1 VATDGKDTWSG
12 TLGSPNAAG
21 TDGPFA
27 TVQNAQAALRAY
39 RQANPNSAAVVEI
52 EGGTYALSSS
62 LTFTTSDSG
71 VAGGPTVYE
80 AARGSTVVISGG
92 AQITGWTL
100 TSGNLWEASA
110 AGLQYFEQMFVNG
123 VRHYRPQLP
132 ETGYYYIASPVFSSA
147 RTAACATPVGTKY
160 ECYDR
165 FQFHAG
171 NVNASYY
178 DMKNVEIYDFED
190 WTMPIM
196 KMLSIDTANQTVF
209 LTGTTSESS
218 DHGFI
223 TGHRFIVANV
233 REALTQPGEWYFDQ
247 PAGKILYLAAPGENP
262 NNEDV
267 VAPQLT
273 QLVVAN
279 GANYLTFKGITFS
292 YSNYVIPAGGH
303 ASVQGEALFD
313 PISAGLSF
321 TACSYVVF
329 DGATISHIGA
339 YGIGFLGNGIF
350 QPSSQGDYNDELV
363 NSVVTDIGAGGIV
376 IGAGPSSSDTDGNV
390 AQYNL
395 IENDVFS
402 GMGRFLPAAYP
413 IYVLNSHNN
422 VITHNDV
429 YDTYNTAIGLGGTY
443 QYNIALPSLAH
454 DNTVSFNLIYDIG
467 QGVTND
473 IGGIY
478 IADYK
483 DAGNLFTNN
492 VIHDVTHDP
501 GNASVPSSSGYGGW
515 GIYFDSDSMNVVAEN
530 NLVYDTSQTSIHNNN
545 GTNNFVLNN
554 ILAYG
559 AQGMIDRS
567 QDTPTLSITVEH
579 NIMYWDKNSGQG
591 SLERGTW
598 SCIQSDTTNT
608 GVPCTSRFLLQD
620 NLYWYL
626 GGAPRFFTS
635 SPMKLYSLS
644 QWQALGEDTS
654 SLLADPKFANPT
666 SPAYNFTLPANSPAF
681 SVGFVAFDPSQ
692 AGVFSGM
699 QLPPPVPSA
708 FTLQLMSPGGF

>member
-12 TLGSPNAAG
+12 TLASPNAAG

-27 TVQNAQAALRAY
+27 TIQRGQAALRTY
-39 RQANPNSAAVVEI
+39 RQANPNAAAVVDV
-52 EGGTYALSSS
+52 EGGTYVLSSALSFAS
-62 LTFTTSDSG
+62 SDSG

-80 AARGSTVVISGG
+80 ATPGSTVVISGG
-92 AQITGWTL
+92 EQVTGWTQV
-100 TSGNLWEASA
+100 SGNLWEAPA
-110 AGLQYFEQMFVNG
+110 AGLQYFEQLYVNG

-132 ETGYYYIASPVFSSA
+132 ETGYYIASPVYSNY
-147 RTAACATPVGTKY
+147 RTQACAVPVGTKY

-178 DMKNVEIYDFED
+178 DMKDVEIYDFED

-196 KMLSIDTANQTVF
+196 KLKSVDTENQTVF
-209 LTGTTSESS
+209 LTGTTSEAA

-223 TGHRFIVANV
+223 TGHRFTMANV
-233 REALTQPGEWYFDQ
+233 KEAMAQTGQWYLDQ
-247 PAGKILYLAAPGENP
+247 PAGQILYLAAPGENP
-262 NNEDV
+262 NSEYI

-273 QLVVAN
+273 QLLVAN
-279 GANYLTFKGITFS
+279 GVNYLTFKGLTFS
-292 YSNYVIPAGGH
+292 YSNYVVPPGGR

-313 PISAGLSF
+313 PVSAALSF
-321 TACSYVVF
+321 ASSSYVVF
-329 DGATISHIGA
+329 DGATVSHIGA
-339 YGIGFLGNGIF
+339 YGIGFLGNGVF
-350 QPSSQGDYNDELV
+350 QPAGQGGYNDELV
-363 NSVVTDIGAGGIV
+363 NSVVTDVGAGGIA
-376 IGAGPSSSDTDGNV
+376 IGAGPTPSDTNSNV

-395 IENDVFS
+395 VENDVFS
-402 GMGRFLPAAYP
+402 GIGRFLPAGYP

-422 VITHNDV
+422 AITHNDV

-443 QYNIALPSLAH
+443 TSSEALPALAH
-454 DNTVSFNLIYDIG
+454 DNMVSFNLIYDVG

-478 IADYK
+478 IADYT
-483 DAGNLFTNN
+483 ATGNVFSNN

-501 GNASVPSSSGYGGW
+501 GNSSVPSSAGYGGW
-515 GIYFDSDSMNVVAEN
+515 GIYFDADSMNVVAEN
-530 NLVYDTSQTSIHNNN
+530 NLVYDTSQASIHNNN

-559 AQGMIDRS
+559 AQGIVDRS
-567 QDTPTLSITVEH
+567 HDTPTLSITFEH
-579 NIMYWDKNSGQG
+579 NIVYWDKNSGQG
-591 SLERGTW
+591 SLQRGTW
-598 SCIQSDTTNT
+598 SCIQSEESAAK
-608 GVPCTSRFLLQD
+608 VPCASRFLLQD

-626 GGAPRFFTS
+626 DGAPTFFTS
-635 SPMKLYSLS
+635 SPTKTYSFS
-644 QWQALGEDTS
+644 QWQGIGEDTG
-654 SLLADPKFANPT
+654 SLLADPMFANPT

-681 SVGFVAFDPSQ
+681 SVGFVAFGTSQ
-692 AGVFSGM
+692 AGVFPGT
-699 QLPPPVPSA
+699 QLPPPVPVA